1 MIWRAGVAYACCKR
15 VRCQQGDEL
24 EATMDRRIAMLLATL
39 PLVLLGVVLIGGDQV
54 AQAQQQIQ
62 RKVLLQQDLNF
73 PGLQMVTTLVEIPV
87 GVREVRHTHP
97 GVLGVYVLE
106 GTITVEHEG
115 RPPTTYKSGDSLH
128 VDAGKVH
135 LGINAGDVPVK
146 LVATLVAEKG
156 KPLNTPAP

>member
-1 MIWRAGVAYACCKR
+1 MSRRPMKSLAMLGIMLLGVAPLSDQVAYA
-15 VRCQQGDEL
+15 QPQS
-24 EATMDRRIAMLLATL
+24 
-39 PLVLLGVVLIGGDQV
+39 
-54 AQAQQQIQ
+54 QIQ

-97 GVLGVYVLE
+97 GVLGIYVLE

-115 RPPTTYKSGDSLH
+115 RPPTTYKAGDSLH
-128 VDAGKVH
+128 INAGKVH

>member
-1 MIWRAGVAYACCKR
+1 MR
-15 VRCQQGDEL
+15 VLQARVLSTRRQTGAE
-24 EATMDRRIAMLLATL
+24 TMDRRIVMVLATL
-39 PLVLLGVVLIGGDQV
+39 PLMPLGAVLIGSGGQA

-62 RKVLLQQDLNF
+62 RKVLVQQDLNF

-97 GVLGVYVLE
+97 GVLGIYVLE
-106 GTITVEHEG
+106 GIITVEHEG
-115 RPPTTYKSGDSLH
+115 RPPMTYKAGDSLH
-128 VDAGKVH
+128 IDAGKVH

-146 LVATLVAEKG
+146 LIATLVAEKG